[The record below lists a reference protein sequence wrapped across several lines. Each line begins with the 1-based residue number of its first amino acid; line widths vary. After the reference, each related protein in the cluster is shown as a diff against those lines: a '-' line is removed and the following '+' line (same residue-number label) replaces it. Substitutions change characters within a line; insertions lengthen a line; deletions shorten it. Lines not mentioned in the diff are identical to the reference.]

1 MLHLDYSGVDPMR
14 LSEAKR
20 RVEILEEYTQLLDAT
35 RADTEKF
42 AKILNL
48 STIQFSRLVRT
59 WRDHRNPS
67 LLVISK
73 RGTSTRNYGI
83 ADRAIE
89 IAYHCIAAADADV
102 TVDQI
107 SAEIAR
113 QCEDEN
119 LRAPSRATIWNYLRK
134 ARATKG
140 ASADM
145 GPPRIAI
152 ERIWV
157 RIPVIDMPTTYMP
170 TILVAVLLPE
180 RLIVAHDLSIDR
192 ETPPSVSK
200 VITALARARSKG
212 SEQRPLLLSADD
224 RRVASQALEKAGL
237 SKIRT
242 HDRSILREMSNAFA
256 GQLGPLELIHRRG
269 MAKSA
274 KRLGITRQESPFA
287 RQAAIDLINT
297 AIETHNNA
305 YKTQSI
311 EFDIKPV

>member
-20 RVEILEEYTQLLDAT
+20 RVEILEEYTQLLDPT

-67 LLVISK
+67 LLVIGK

-83 ADRAIE
+83 AERAIE
-89 IAYHCIAAADADV
+89 IAYRCIAAADSHA
-102 TVDQI
+102 TIDQI
-107 SAEIAR
+107 GFEIGRLCAN
-113 QCEDEN
+113 EN
-119 LRAPSRATIWNYLRK
+119 LRPPSRGTIWNYLRK
-134 ARATKG
+134 AKATAG
-140 ASADM
+140 ADV

-152 ERIWV
+152 ERIWARV
-157 RIPVIDMPTTYMP
+157 PIINMPTTHMP

-192 ETPPSVSK
+192 EQPPSVSK
-200 VITALARARSKG
+200 VITAIARARCKG

-224 RRVASQALEKAGL
+224 RRVGAQALDKAGL

-242 HDRSILREMSNAFA
+242 YDKSILREMSNTFG
-256 GQLGPLELIHRRG
+256 GQLGTLELIHRRG
-269 MAKSA
+269 MAKSS
-274 KRLGITRQESPFA
+274 KRLGITRQETPLA
-287 RQAAIDLINT
+287 RQAAIDLIND
-297 AIETHNNA
+297 AIETHNIA
-305 YKTQSI
+305 RKTQTVK
-311 EFDIKPV
+311 FDIKPE

>member
-1 MLHLDYSGVDPMR
+1 MQNFDYSGVDPIR
-14 LSEAKR
+14 LAEAKR
-20 RVEILEEYTQLLDAT
+20 RVAVLEEYTQRLDPT

-42 AKILNL
+42 AARLNL
-48 STIQFSRLVRT
+48 STVQFNRLVRT
-59 WRDHRNPS
+59 WRDHRNPG
-67 LLVISK
+67 LLVIGK
-73 RGTSTRNYGI
+73 RGTSTRDYGI
-83 ADRAIE
+83 AARAIE
-89 IAYHCIAAADADV
+89 IAYHCIAAADADT

-107 SAEIAR
+107 GAEIAR
-113 QCEDEN
+113 QCSDEN
-119 LRAPSRATIWNYLRK
+119 LRAPSRSTIWSYLRK
-134 ARATKG
+134 ARANT
-140 ASADM
+140 AVSADL
-145 GPPRIAI
+145 GPPRLAI
-152 ERIWV
+152 ERIWARV
-157 RIPVIDMPTTYMP
+157 PIIDMPITYMP

-180 RLIVAHDLSIDR
+180 RLIVAHDISIDR
-192 ETPPSVSK
+192 EKPPSVSK
-200 VITALARARSKG
+200 VVTALARVRSKG

-224 RRVASQALEKAGL
+224 RRVATQALERAGL

-274 KRLGITRQESPFA
+274 KRLGITRQETPLA

-305 YKTQSI
+305 YKTQSV